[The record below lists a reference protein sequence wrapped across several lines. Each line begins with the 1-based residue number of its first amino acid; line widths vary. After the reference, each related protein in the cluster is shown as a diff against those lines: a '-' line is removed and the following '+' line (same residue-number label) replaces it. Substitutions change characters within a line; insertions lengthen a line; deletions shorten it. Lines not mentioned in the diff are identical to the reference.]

1 MNKSRSSNIV
11 SSVPFDNVWYLCM
24 LWYLSV
30 LNLEAGDKQV
40 YMIYQAS
47 SSNGARL
54 CLLFRLNYVETVN
67 FIGERFISTSS

>member
-1 MNKSRSSNIV
+1 
-11 SSVPFDNVWYLCM
+11 M

-54 CLLFRLNYVETVN
+54 CVLFRLNNVEAVN
-67 FIGERFISTSS
+67 FFGENARYYTS

>member
-1 MNKSRSSNIV
+1 MV
-11 SSVPFDNVWYLCM
+11 SSAPFDNVGYLCM

-40 YMIYQAS
+40 YMIYQGS

-54 CLLFRLNYVETVN
+54 CLLFVKKSRGSNMVPGVAFDHVRY
-67 FIGERFISTSS
+67 I

>member
-1 MNKSRSSNIV
+1 MV
-11 SSVPFDNVWYLCM
+11 SSAPFDNVGYLCM

-54 CLLFRLNYVETVN
+54 CVLFRLNNVEAVN
-67 FIGERFISTSS
+67 FFGENARYYTS